1 MSVKLSWKQEI
12 RFSSKSYRFELNWK
26 HISNA
31 IKHLLYEKIES
42 SFIDIINSNNTQYQE
57 ITNILTV
64 DSILTVLQT
73 QNKISQNEVNYIRKI
88 ATKALD
94 FAHEIN
100 VEINDNYENN
110 VQMIADDIVDN
121 TIPKLC
127 GLNSDIVSDIYNIH
141 NCFLFAN
148 YQFCQYGKST
158 FWANVITNNY
168 FNPNRIETPS
178 ATKILKWLLNHDKWI
193 PEIELFPQF
202 IIDDDIYDIW
212 RYFFAASRLVNK
224 LMEKTNQNIDHHKFK
239 LKVCVIPNR
248 VTCMYDENIVFPY
261 GITNINDYLKSKNII
276 LVPKKQPIE
285 LSESDVSTINN
296 IYEVQLSKAAQ
307 RSQNRNVLI
316 IVDRRETDKTNVS
329 KMYMIASNH
338 DLKDLHELNQ
348 NYFISLEFNVYKN
361 VVRCHLFY
369 GTSNLQRMRFYPE

>member
-1 MSVKLSWKQEI
+1 MFAFDLFKFKRKFQLRWH
-12 RFSSKSYRFELNWK
+12 
-26 HISNA
+26 HIENA
-31 IKHLLYEKIES
+31 IKHLLYDQVASSFMAMVIEANKSDKCNDITAQKIE
-42 SFIDIINSNNTQYQE
+42 T
-57 ITNILTV
+57 ILT
-64 DSILTVLQT
+64 LLQSK
-73 QNKISQNEVNYIRKI
+73 NKISQNEVKYIRIIIQNAIQFKLL
-88 ATKALD
+88 TD
-94 FAHEIN
+94 
-100 VEINDNYENN
+100 ENKQDTITHNGKDTFDDIDEKFTGLN
-110 VQMIADDIVDN
+110 VQTLYDIF
-121 TIPKLC
+121 
-127 GLNSDIVSDIYNIH
+127 NIH